1 MEQTNGYLRLAF
13 QAGKAYVKVYPAV
26 GEGKPLALR
35 EAENYLNQQGFT
47 EYDAL
52 GFRKI
57 VLEGQGVMCLGDSKV
72 SFVTEMMTAT
82 ISADKMSCVCRFFP
96 PSVGGGLLSEKDILE
111 GIKTSGVTAGIDTA
125 VIEDFMRHP
134 VYFTDVEVARGIP
147 ARQGHDAFIEY
158 FFNTSPNRK
167 PHHNEDG
174 SVDYHNLSILN
185 EVAENELLAR
195 LHPADPGEA
204 GIDILGR
211 GLNPSPVKFARL
223 DIGRNIRL
231 SADQT
236 EAFSEV
242 TGHVTMINN
251 KIFVSAVYEIPGD
264 VGLATGDVSYKGNV
278 HVGGSVRSGFSI
290 TCDGDIIVDGEVEDA
305 LLDAG
310 GQIIVKHGFHGKGN
324 GILQSKSNVICK
336 FIENGKV
343 FAGGYVES
351 GSVLNSEITAK
362 GDVNICSKKGF
373 IAGSI
378 VRTIGNVSA
387 VTIGSEIGSKTS
399 IEAGV
404 DADARDRLKALLK
417 EAEEAEKRLSELGT
431 SLSSYKNMLA
441 SSSKVD
447 AKKILKFKQ
456 IAAESIRMQTLLNTH
471 NEEIEHIRASL
482 SEMSTARISVE
493 HDIYPG
499 VNLTIASYQ
508 RMLDKKFSHCY
519 FVVTEGEIRMTSM

>member
-1 MEQTNGYLRLAF
+1 M
-13 QAGKAYVKVYPAV
+13 
-26 GEGKPLALR
+26 
-35 EAENYLNQQGFT
+35 
-47 EYDAL
+47 
-52 GFRKI
+52 
-57 VLEGQGVMCLGDSKV
+57 
-72 SFVTEMMTAT
+72 
-82 ISADKMSCVCRFFP
+82 
-96 PSVGGGLLSEKDILE
+96 
-111 GIKTSGVTAGIDTA
+111 
-125 VIEDFMRHP
+125 
-134 VYFTDVEVARGIP
+134 
-147 ARQGHDAFIEY
+147 
-158 FFNTSPNRK
+158 
-167 PHHNEDG
+167 
-174 SVDYHNLSILN
+174 
-185 EVAENELLAR
+185 
-195 LHPADPGEA
+195 
-204 GIDILGR
+204 
-211 GLNPSPVKFARL
+211 KFARL

-373 IAGSI
+373 SAGSI

-519 FVVTEGEIRMTSM
+519 FVVAEGEIRMTAM

>member
-1 MEQTNGYLRLAF
+1 MGLLNFGRKKELTPEQ
-13 QAGKAYVKVYPAV
+13 
-26 GEGKPLALR
+26 
-35 EAENYLNQQGFT
+35 
-47 EYDAL
+47 
-52 GFRKI
+52 
-57 VLEGQGVMCLGDSKV
+57 LESKRTKDFFDMILPSTIKFLTDHYIIGDSYRCAWAIREYPP
-72 SFVTEMMTAT
+72 STEEQA
-82 ISADKMSCVCRFFP
+82 ILAQLADKN
-96 PSVGGGLLSEKDILE
+96 
-111 GIKTSGVTAGIDTA
+111 GVTLRIDDKAVVCHTA
-125 VIEDFMRHP
+125 
-134 VYFTDVEVARGIP
+134 
-147 ARQGHDAFIEY
+147 
-158 FFNTSPNRK
+158 
-167 PHHNEDG
+167 NEAPELF
-174 SVDYHNLSILN
+174 SV
-185 EVAENELLAR
+185 
-195 LHPADPGEA
+195 
-204 GIDILGR
+204 
-211 GLNPSPVKFARL
+211 
-223 DIGRNIRL
+223 
-231 SADQT
+231 
-236 EAFSEV
+236 
-242 TGHVTMINN
+242 
-251 KIFVSAVYEIPGD
+251 
-264 VGLATGDVSYKGNV
+264 
-278 HVGGSVRSGFSI
+278 
-290 TCDGDIIVDGEVEDA
+290 DA

-351 GSVLNSEITAK
+351 GSVLTSEITAK

-387 VTIGSEIGSKTS
+387 VTIGSEIESKTS

-404 DADARDRLKALLK
+404 DADARDRLKVLLK

-431 SLSSYKNMLA
+431 SLSFYKNMLA

-447 AKKILKFKQ
+447 AKKILRFKQ
-456 IAAESIRMQTLLNTH
+456 IAAESIRMQTLLNTD

-519 FVVTEGEIRMTSM
+519 FVVTEGEIRMTAM